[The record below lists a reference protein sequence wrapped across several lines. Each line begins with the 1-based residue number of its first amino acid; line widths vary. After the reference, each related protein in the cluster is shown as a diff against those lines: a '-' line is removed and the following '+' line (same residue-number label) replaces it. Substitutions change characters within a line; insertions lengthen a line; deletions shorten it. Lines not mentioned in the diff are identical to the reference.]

1 MRILIIKVIESIEVK
16 YMSLR
21 SERVGEQLK
30 KEISEI
36 INQKLK
42 NPNVGFVTVTEVEV
56 TGDLSLAS
64 VYVTVL
70 GEEKARKKSL
80 EGLEKSKG
88 FIKSEIAHRMD
99 LRIVPDLKF
108 KYDESIDYGNK
119 IERMIAELNRDK

>member
-1 MRILIIKVIESIEVK
+1 
-16 YMSLR
+16 MSLR
-21 SERVGEQLK
+21 SERVGQQMK

-36 INQKLK
+36 INQKIK

-56 TGDLSLAS
+56 TGDLSLAT

-70 GEEKARKKSL
+70 GEERDRKKSL
-80 EGLEKSKG
+80 EALEKSKG

-108 KYDESIDYGNK
+108 TYDESIDYGNK
-119 IERMIAELNRDK
+119 IERMLAELNKGH

>member
-70 GEEKARKKSL
+70 GEEKERKKSL

>member
-1 MRILIIKVIESIEVK
+1 
-16 YMSLR
+16 MSLR

-56 TGDLSLAS
+56 TGDLSLAT

-70 GEEKARKKSL
+70 GEEKERKKSL

>member
-1 MRILIIKVIESIEVK
+1 
-16 YMSLR
+16 MSLR

-56 TGDLSLAS
+56 TGDLSLAT

-70 GEEKARKKSL
+70 GEEKERKKSL

-88 FIKSEIAHRMD
+88 FIKSEIAYRMD